1 MPEMPTLSL
10 CMIAKNE
17 EAHLS
22 RCLES
27 VRGLVDEIVL
37 VDTGSADR
45 TVEIA
50 RSFGARI
57 FQFAWQDDFSLARNF
72 SLEQATGEWILALD
86 ADESIAA
93 CDHARIR
100 EMLRRDDLNAVTAFQ
115 RHYLTSTV
123 VGWQPGPG
131 GYDEGKPYPGFVDVE
146 CRRLFRNCPSLRFHY
161 PVHEELLSTDPSHP
175 LVQIRGDWVIHHFGK
190 LGSQDLLRA
199 KGEAYLRIGMKKAE
213 DRPRDPLT
221 HHELG
226 IQYCELGKPA
236 EALACFERVLAL
248 SPRFRDTQLRLAL
261 AHASLG
267 QHESALR
274 ALRRARQ
281 TLPQLAASIALEE
294 GNSHRALG
302 DDAAAERAFRRAIA
316 TNPAFAIASFNL
328 ALLYQS
334 KSRHPEALACLDRGL
349 NERPGHIEL
358 RSLRAHI
365 RRAAGDDAGA
375 LYDLE
380 QLGSHGSALRLRAR
394 ILTQQRRFHE
404 ARECLVRIGDAP
416 DAELA
421 GLRGA
426 VALGL
431 GEVAEAVAQ
440 LREGLEARPSHE
452 TALNL
457 STALE
462 ALGDRAGALQAAGEA
477 LRLAPGAAVALARFK
492 HCAADTFR
500 YRVAT
505 RDSHAL
511 TIFFYQ
517 PHSIAFDGRTPRTR
531 GLGGTESAIVY
542 LAEGLARLGHRVVVL
557 NTCDEPGP
565 VNGVEYARWQTLPA
579 RCVADRPDVLVGVRF
594 WQLIGQARFAPL
606 QIFWTGDAFDQ
617 PFLEQLARQDA
628 RAEIDFLMLQ
638 SDWQAETF
646 QAHHHVPAWQIART
660 RLGAAASSSEPP
672 VRPAAG
678 ATRARRLAYASTP
691 FRGLDVLLDVF
702 PQIRAACPD
711 AELDVFSSMRVYGV
725 AEADD
730 RKQFG
735 ALYEKA
741 KQPGVSLIGSVP
753 QLELANRL
761 QESRLLAYPNHYAET
776 FCIAAVEAQAA
787 GCGVI
792 TSQLGA
798 LPETV
803 GDAGVCIPGD
813 PQSASYRQAFIEACV
828 ELLTDEGR
836 WTAMSERAL
845 ARASDYTW
853 SVIAKGW
860 DTFCRAAFT
869 TEPPVLERIAVH
881 LMAGREGLAQRMLQR
896 EKCPAG
902 VPADAWDALERF
914 VAWRVSGGDAPSP
927 EALQCIAL
935 HFRSLRRSELMESRA
950 ALTIC
955 DS

>member
-1 MPEMPTLSL
+1 MPKTPTLSL

-27 VRGLVDEIVL
+27 VRGLVDEIVF
-37 VDTGSADR
+37 VDTGSTDR

-50 RSFGARI
+50 RSFDARI
-57 FQFAWQDDFSLARNF
+57 FHFAWQDDFSLARNV
-72 SLEQATGEWILALD
+72 SLEQATGEWILVLD

-93 CDHARIR
+93 RDHARIR
-100 EMLRRDDLNAVTAFQ
+100 ELLRREDLNAFIVFQ

-131 GYDEGKPYPGFVDVE
+131 GYDEGKPYPGFLDVD
-146 CRRLFRNCPSLRFHY
+146 CRRLFRNRPWLRFQH

-175 LVQIRGDWVIHHFGK
+175 LAQIHGDWVIHHFGK
-190 LGSQDLLRA
+190 LASQDLIRA
-199 KGEAYLRIGMKKAE
+199 KGEAYLRIGVKKAE
-213 DRPRDPLT
+213 DRPRDPLA
-221 HHELG
+221 HFELG
-226 IQYCELGKPA
+226 IQYSELDKPA
-236 EALACFERVLAL
+236 EALASFERVMAL
-248 SPRFRDTQLRLAL
+248 SPGYRDAQLRIAL
-261 AHASLG
+261 AHARLG

-274 ALRRARQ
+274 ALRQAKQ
-281 TLPQLAASIALEE
+281 ALPQLAAAVALEE
-294 GNSHRALG
+294 GNSYRALG
-302 DDAAAERAFRRAIA
+302 DDAAAERAFRRALA
-316 TNPAFAIASFNL
+316 RNPAFAVASFNL

-334 KSRHPEALACLDRGL
+334 QNRLAEALTCLDRGL
-349 NERPGHIEL
+349 DECPGHVEL
-358 RSLRAHI
+358 RSLRAYI

-375 LYDLE
+375 LRDLE
-380 QLGSHGSALRLRAR
+380 HLGSHGGALRLRAR
-394 ILTQQRRFHE
+394 ILAQQRRFHE
-404 ARECLVRIGDAP
+404 ARACLAELGDAS

-431 GEVAEAVAQ
+431 GEFAEAVAR
-440 LREGLEARPSHE
+440 LRQSLEAQASPE
-452 TALNL
+452 AALNL

-462 ALGDRAGALQAAGEA
+462 AQGDRAGALEAAAEA
-477 LRLAPGAAVALARFK
+477 LRLAPDAPVVRTRVK

-500 YRVAT
+500 HRLAT
-505 RDSHAL
+505 RDSTAL

-542 LAEGLARLGHRVVVL
+542 LAEGLARLGHRVVVF
-557 NTCDEPGP
+557 NSCDEPAQ
-565 VNGVEYARWQTLPA
+565 VNAVEYARWETLPV
-579 RCVADRPDVLVGVRF
+579 RSVADRPEVLVGVRF
-594 WQLIGQARFAPL
+594 WQLIGQVRLAPL

-617 PFLEQLARQDA
+617 PFLEQLAEPGA
-628 RAEIDFLMLQ
+628 RAEIDFFMLQ
-638 SDWQAETF
+638 SDWQEQTF
-646 QAHHHVPAWQIART
+646 QARHRVPAWQIGRT
-660 RLGAAASSSEPP
+660 RLGAAASASEPP
-672 VRPAAG
+672 VRPAAT

-702 PQIRAACPD
+702 PKIRAACPD

-730 RKQFG
+730 RKQYG
-735 ALYEKA
+735 ALYKKA
-741 KQPGVSLIGSVP
+741 EQPGVNLIGSVP
-753 QLELANRL
+753 QLELARRL

-803 GDAGVCIPGD
+803 GDAGVCLPGD
-813 PQSASYRQAFIEACV
+813 PQNASYRQAFIDACV
-828 ELLTDEGR
+828 ELLTDDER
-836 WTAMSERAL
+836 WSAMSERAL
-845 ARASDYTW
+845 ARASSYTW
-853 SVIAKGW
+853 SVIAEGW
-860 DTFCRAAFT
+860 NRFCRAALT
-869 TEPPVLERIAVH
+869 TEPAVLERVAVH
-881 LMAGREGLAQRMLQR
+881 LAAGREGLAQRMLQR

-902 VPADAWDALERF
+902 VSSEAWDALERF
-914 VAWRVSGGDAPSP
+914 VAWRVSGGEAPSQ
-927 EALQCIAL
+927 ETLRSIAL
-935 HFRSLRRSELMESRA
+935 HFRSLRRSELMESP
-950 ALTIC
+950 ALAV
-955 DS
+955 SSRQ